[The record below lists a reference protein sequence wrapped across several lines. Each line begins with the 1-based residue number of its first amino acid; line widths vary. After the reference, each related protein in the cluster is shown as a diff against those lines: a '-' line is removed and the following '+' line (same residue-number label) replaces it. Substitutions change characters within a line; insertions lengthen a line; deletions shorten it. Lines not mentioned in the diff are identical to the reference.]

1 MSKRRKGFVAAL
13 GVMAALAI
21 TGISLPAN
29 AATGPDGFTILYAA
43 QGQGAHKCEV
53 IGTRDQYGNEGV
65 ICADLFTS
73 SDGAGHYFVYG
84 NVETYCQ
91 NSANVVVKCPTME
104 AEDQLTAGN
113 GVSTRSPINGCGGN
127 ALGPCPVGRW
137 NTYSDSFEYST
148 NSGCAS
154 NPDSLNQV
162 WNIDMMSGTEIE
174 LPQSGKIVS
183 PSANWST
190 GHYYIC
196 DN

>member
-29 AATGPDGFTILYAA
+29 AATGPDGFTILYAS

-53 IGTRDQYGNEGV
+53 VGTRDQYGNEGV
-65 ICADLFTS
+65 VCADLFTS
-73 SDGAGHYFVYG
+73 SDGAGHYFVRG

-91 NSANVVVKCPTME
+91 NSANVVVQCAGME
-104 AEDQLTAGN
+104 SVSWLTAGN
-113 GVSTRSPINGCGGN
+113 GVSTHTPVFGCGHAAG
-127 ALGPCPVGRW
+127 ACPVGRW
-137 NTYSDSFEYST
+137 NNYTDGFEYST

-162 WNIDMMSGTEIE
+162 WNIDWIAGTFIE
-174 LPQSGKIVS
+174 LPQSDKTVT

>member
-29 AATGPDGFTILYAA
+29 AATGPDGFTILYAS

-53 IGTRDQYGNEGV
+53 VGTRDQYGNEGV
-65 ICADLFTS
+65 VCADLFTS
-73 SDGAGHYFVYG
+73 SDGAGHYFVRG

-91 NSANVVVKCPTME
+91 NSANVVVQCAGME
-104 AEDQLTAGN
+104 SVSWLTAGN
-113 GVSTRSPINGCGGN
+113 SVSTHTPIFGCGHAAG
-127 ALGPCPVGRW
+127 ACPVGRL
-137 NTYSDSFEYST
+137 NNYTDGFEYST
-148 NSGCAS
+148 NSGCTS

-162 WNIDMMSGTEIE
+162 WNIDWIAGTFIE
-174 LPQSGKIVS
+174 LPKSDKTVT